1 MQRERRAGGMT
12 IAVELTRAIDGPEVL
27 ATLEAGGMRG
37 RLSDDGHEVIV
48 SADDCTT
55 VGHLLEDWVAER
67 RLPFV
72 PVRVDGS
79 SYALV
84 PPAG

>member
-1 MQRERRAGGMT
+1 MT
-12 IAVELTRAIDGPEVL
+12 IAVELTRAVDGPDVRAAL
-27 ATLEAGGMRG
+27 AAGGVSSE
-37 RLSDDGHEVIV
+37 LSGDGCQLTVSGDDVTV
-48 SADDCTT
+48 
-55 VGHLLEDWVAER
+55 VGHLLDTWASEH

-72 PVRVDGS
+72 PVQVSGS